1 MVRPKAIR
9 ILFLF
14 GNLQLGGAE
23 RQGLLFAQY
32 LKERQQREVMV
43 WGLGP
48 ERGPVADRC
57 EQLGIPWRAL
67 PVHWGLRRRIPHL
80 LRLFW
85 QLRVA
90 RPTVLISYTKVPNL
104 AAALLW
110 RLSGIRLC
118 IWNQADAG
126 LLLPATLLHRLAV
139 GQVNHFVANAES
151 GRQYLLDTFG
161 LESSRIRLIR
171 NGVGLAPPAADR
183 RTWRQRLGID
193 DETLLAVM
201 VANLSSY
208 KDHATLLHAW
218 RQVVSQAAPGRVP
231 VLALAGRFDDQAE
244 PLQQQSRQLGIDG
257 QLRFLGAVDDIGGLL
272 QTADLLVHS
281 SVSEGIP
288 NAVLEAMAS
297 GLPVVG
303 TDIPGLR
310 EAVGDEGRE
319 LLALVKDAEVLAGLL
334 NRLLRDPVLR
344 RTQGE
349 LMRQRAEQLFSRER
363 MCRESTAYLEE
374 SLESLV

>member
-303 TDIPGLR
+303 TDIPGLS

-319 LLALVKDAEVLAGLL
+319 LLAPVKDAEVLAGLL